1 MNNLYQLIKDNILG
15 FLIIFVLVFFMFVNY
30 NTHIDE
36 DILCSYVIDYNTGF
50 GGRKLIATIVSSIF
64 KVPTLAQIR
73 IFAYVIVFFICM
85 IFAWLS
91 NQYSKHLYKHHGEK
105 GLLTSLFIIA
115 LYLLCP
121 ASIMY
126 LLKYPNLGRLDI
138 YLFVSCLIFCILFY
152 HRKKNRF
159 VYFTLTTILFVAAIL
174 IHHVFVAT
182 YMSFFASLIIY
193 DIWSNGFNR
202 RLFGAY
208 LGLACLS
215 LTIFVSIITNS
226 YMNLSLD
233 EAINYNP
240 NFELSRKFVCFEYY
254 AHISDHIEQYVI
266 PKITRLRA
274 GFILTNI
281 FLLPLILFFAKL
293 WVNLYKNLKTK
304 VQRRLL
310 CGMQCC
316 FLLFIPA
323 FCITVDYPRWFG
335 AFFALQFLLLAYF
348 TFDKHTIFCELFY
361 ILQNFLQK
369 NIIFVVFLLVYCS
382 LLEYFY
388 SDTYFQGVEMII
400 ERLGIHRVTTLLP
413 PQYRL

>member
-1 MNNLYQLIKDNILG
+1 MNNFFQLIKNNILG
-15 FLIIFVLVFFMFVNY
+15 ILIFFVLVFFMFVNY
-30 NTHIDE
+30 NVHIDE

-50 GGRKLIATIVSSIF
+50 GGRKLIATIVSAIF
-64 KVPTLAQIR
+64 SVPTLAQIR
-73 IFAYVIVFFICM
+73 LFAYVVSIFICL

-91 NQYSKHLYKHHGEK
+91 NLYGKHLYKCHGEK
-105 GLLTSLFIIA
+105 GLQTSLFIIA

-138 YLFVSCLIFCILFY
+138 YLYASCLIFCILFY
-152 HRKKNRF
+152 NRKKNRLAF
-159 VYFTLTTILFVAAIL
+159 FALTTILFISAIV

-182 YMSFFASLIIY
+182 YMSFFAALIIY
-193 DIWSNGFNR
+193 DIWSEGFNKK
-202 RLFGAY
+202 LFWYY
-208 LGLACLS
+208 LGLACFS
-215 LTIFVSIITNS
+215 VIVFVSIITNS
-226 YMNLSLD
+226 SMNLCLD
-233 EAINYNP
+233 EAIKYNP

-266 PKITRLRA
+266 PKLARLRA
-274 GFILTNI
+274 GFILTTI
-281 FLLPLILFFAKL
+281 FLLPLILFIVKI
-293 WVNLYKNLKTK
+293 WINLYKKLNTI

-310 CGMQCC
+310 LGMHCS

-348 TFDKHTIFCELFY
+348 TFDKQSIFYEFFN
-361 ILQNFLQK
+361 ILQVFLRK
-369 NIIFVVFLLVYCS
+369 NIILVILLLVYCS